1 MIGLSHGFPT
11 SQYMSYAKIS
21 YVMSDVVLH
30 APWRG
35 FRGLLARPLSI
46 SAGLYHLLGINPVYD
61 LTVVLPPPGPM
72 TVSD

>member
-1 MIGLSHGFPT
+1 
-11 SQYMSYAKIS
+11 
-21 YVMSDVVLH
+21 MSDVVLY

-35 FRGLLARPLSI
+35 FRVLLACPLSI